1 MTAKSLRAEHRGRT
15 LVLTIDRPEA
25 KNAID
30 EALALALEDALT
42 AAARDERV
50 RAIVLSSV
58 GDVFLSGGDLKA
70 LGRLPRDARGAQ
82 AVIALGVRIAAIE
95 RCPLPVIAA
104 VHGPVFGGG
113 CELLVMTDLSVI
125 DRRASVAFVHRKM
138 GLVPAWG
145 GGTRLCE
152 RVGAARANDILFTAR
167 AIGATEAVAMG
178 IVNRL
183 APAGTALSTALAL
196 ADELA
201 RSPREALIET
211 KRSLVS
217 AREARRGDALERE
230 QKVFRAAWGS
240 PAHSTAMQRFL
251 DR

>member
-1 MTAKSLRAEHRGRT
+1 MTLRVRRQDKIS
-15 LVLTIDRPEA
+15 VLTIDRPDA

-30 EALALALEDALT
+30 EALAVAVEDALT
-42 AAARDERV
+42 AAARDEAV
-50 RAIVLSSV
+50 HAIVLAST

-70 LGRLPRDARGAQ
+70 LSQLPRDAGGAQ

-113 CELLVMTDLSVI
+113 CELVVMTDFSVM
-125 DRRASVAFVHRKM
+125 DRRASLSFVHRKM

-145 GGTRLCE
+145 GCTRLTE
-152 RVGAARANDILFTAR
+152 RVGTARANDILLTAR
-167 AIGATEAVAMG
+167 TVSATEAVAMG

-183 APAGTALSTALAL
+183 APPGTALSLALAV

-201 RSPREALIET
+201 RSPREALVES
-211 KRSLVS
+211 KRSLV
-217 AREARRGDALERE
+217 AVREARRGDALERE

-240 PAHSTAMQRFL
+240 PPHLAAMKRFL